1 MKVRISL
8 AVGVVALAGGLV
20 LAACS
25 SSEDHSGMTTES
37 TNAVEG
43 STATTAAIAADA
55 PYNATD
61 VGFAQGMIPHHGQ
74 AIEMA
79 EMALD
84 RSDDADVLR
93 LAAAIKAAQQPEI
106 DQLSGWL
113 EDWGQTVPDADIGAD
128 HDMSDTGGMMMS
140 GMMSAADMER
150 LDAAAGT
157 NFDRM
162 WLEMMIQ
169 HHEGAIDMADDEL
182 ADGKFADAKVMAQN
196 IVTSQQAEIT
206 EMEGLIS
213 EMPS

>member
-1 MKVRISL
+1 MKVRISF

-37 TNAVEG
+37 T
-43 STATTAAIAADA
+43 SAADA

-150 LDAAAGT
+150 LDGAAGSS
-157 NFDRM
+157 FDRM

-196 IVTSQQAEIT
+196 IITSQQAEIT

>member
-37 TNAVEG
+37 INAVEG
-43 STATTAAIAADA
+43 STATTAAIAADT